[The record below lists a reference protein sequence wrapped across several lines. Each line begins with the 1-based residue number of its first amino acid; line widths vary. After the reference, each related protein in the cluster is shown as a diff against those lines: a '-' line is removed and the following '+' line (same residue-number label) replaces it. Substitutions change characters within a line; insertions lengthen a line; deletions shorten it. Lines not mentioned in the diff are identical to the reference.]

1 MIYGVAMQPASAPR
15 TPANAPRPG
24 RRWYVAAAVLPVVTT
39 ALGVVLG
46 VHALRDAVDAVDT
59 GHRFAGGD
67 TVTLRLDPAHG
78 KSIWI
83 RDRGPSARQS
93 CDISGPGESALTDPG
108 IDVFLTRK
116 ETWNP
121 LFGIDVSQ
129 AGEYRVTCSSRGG
142 PSQYA
147 LGEAGGSSRSA
158 GGCSRPCSSRWSA
171 CSPASSS
178 PWSPASAAGGIA
190 GGCPPHARAPGRA
203 VPRSRSWPPAAVPAA
218 VNRRAG
224 KRPR

>member
-1 MIYGVAMQPASAPR
+1 
-15 TPANAPRPG
+15 
-24 RRWYVAAAVLPVVTT
+24 VAAVVLPVVTT

-46 VHALRDAVDAVDT
+46 VHALGDAVDAVDT

-67 TVTLRLDPAHG
+67 TVTLRLDPAHE

-83 RDRGPSARQS
+83 RDRGPSSRQS
-93 CDISGPGESALTDPG
+93 CDISGPGDPALTDPG
-108 IDVFLTRK
+108 IDVFLTRE

-147 LGEAGGSSRSA
+147 LGDEAGGLLALGGRLFPALLLPVTGLFA
-158 GGCSRPCSSRWSA
+158 GLVLALVTWLRRRGYRRRL
-171 CSPASSS
+171 
-178 PWSPASAAGGIA
+178 SAARQGSGA
-190 GGCPPHARAPGRA
+190 GRPAEPVVAPGGG
-203 VPRSRSWPPAAVPAA
+203 S
-218 VNRRAG
+218 G
-224 KRPR
+224 RP

>member
-1 MIYGVAMQPASAPR
+1 MIYGVAMQPASAPW

-83 RDRGPSARQS
+83 RDRGPSSRQS

-147 LGEAGGSSRSA
+147 LGEAGGLLTLGGRLFPALLLPVVGLFA
-158 GGCSRPCSSRWSA
+158 GLVLALVTGLRRRGHRRRL
-171 CSPASSS
+171 
-178 PWSPASAAGGIA
+178 SAARPGSGA
-190 GGCPPHARAPGRA
+190 GRPAEPVVAPGGG
-203 VPRSRSWPPAAVPAA
+203 S
-218 VNRRAG
+218 G
-224 KRPR
+224 RP